1 MASPELSMRSDD
13 RRRSGNTG
21 SLTARSTCWTG
32 SLIVIDYLTRK
43 CENVCFQ
50 ICCPCDAAGVKMD
63 PMAQVRPYRGVEA
76 ADRVAERRRRFLEA
90 GLDILG
96 SDSDLYE
103 LTVRG
108 ICKQAGF
115 ALRYFYESFTD
126 KDDLVAAVFDWV
138 IADIAA
144 TTQAA
149 VAAAPLK
156 EQSRAGMANIVR
168 TIAADT
174 RVGRLLFSSQL
185 SNPVVVRK
193 RAESGA
199 LMAMLTFQQL
209 GTLGAQDDAHTKA
222 ASHFV
227 VGGVSQTITAWL
239 AGDVQ
244 LEPDELVDQLALAID
259 KLADPKLS
267 KR

>member
-1 MASPELSMRSDD
+1 
-13 RRRSGNTG
+13 
-21 SLTARSTCWTG
+21 
-32 SLIVIDYLTRK
+32 
-43 CENVCFQ
+43 
-50 ICCPCDAAGVKMD
+50 
-63 PMAQVRPYRGVEA
+63 MAQVRPYRGVEA
-76 ADRVAERRRRFLEA
+76 ADRVADRRRRFLEA

-96 SDSDLYE
+96 SDTDLSE

-108 ICKQAGF
+108 ICRQAGV
-115 ALRYFYESFTD
+115 ALRYFYEGFTD
-126 KDDLVAAVFDWV
+126 KDDFVATVFDWV

-149 VAAAPLK
+149 VTAAPLK

-185 SNPVVVRK
+185 SNPVVVHK
-193 RAESGA
+193 RAESFA
-199 LMAMLTFQQL
+199 LMALLTFQHA
-209 GTLGAQDDAHTKA
+209 GTLGAQENNRTKA

-244 LEPDELVDQLALAID
+244 LEPDELVDQLALVID
-259 KLADPKLS
+259 KLSDPKLT
-267 KR
+267 KN

>member
-1 MASPELSMRSDD
+1 
-13 RRRSGNTG
+13 
-21 SLTARSTCWTG
+21 
-32 SLIVIDYLTRK
+32 
-43 CENVCFQ
+43 
-50 ICCPCDAAGVKMD
+50 
-63 PMAQVRPYRGVEA
+63 MAQVRPYRGVEA

-96 SDSDLYE
+96 SDSDLSE

-108 ICKQAGF
+108 ICRQAGV

-126 KDDLVAAVFDWV
+126 KDDFIGAVFDWV

-149 VAAAPLK
+149 VTAAPFK
-156 EQSRAGMANIVR
+156 EQSRAGIANIVR

-185 SNPVVVRK
+185 SNPVVVSK
-193 RAESGA
+193 RAESFA
-199 LMAMLTFQQL
+199 LMALLTFQHA
-209 GTLGAQDDAHTKA
+209 GTLGAKDNSRTKA

-239 AGDVQ
+239 AGDTK
-244 LEPDELVDQLALAID
+244 LEPDELVEQLALMIDQLAAPELY
-259 KLADPKLS
+259 
-267 KR
+267 RG

>member
-1 MASPELSMRSDD
+1 
-13 RRRSGNTG
+13 
-21 SLTARSTCWTG
+21 
-32 SLIVIDYLTRK
+32 
-43 CENVCFQ
+43 
-50 ICCPCDAAGVKMD
+50 MD

-90 GLDILG
+90 GLNILG
-96 SDSDLYE
+96 SGSDLSE

-149 VAAAPLK
+149 VAAAPLG
-156 EQSRAGMANIVR
+156 EHSRAGMANIVR
-168 TIAADT
+168 TIATDT

-199 LMAMLTFQQL
+199 LMAMLTFQHAGAL
-209 GTLGAQDDAHTKA
+209 GPQNNDHLKA

-227 VGGVSQTITAWL
+227 VGGVTQMITAWL
-239 AGDVQ
+239 AGGLK
-244 LEPDELVDQLALAID
+244 LEPDELVDQLASAIESLAVAE
-259 KLADPKLS
+259 LH

>member
-1 MASPELSMRSDD
+1 M
-13 RRRSGNTG
+13 
-21 SLTARSTCWTG
+21 
-32 SLIVIDYLTRK
+32 
-43 CENVCFQ
+43 
-50 ICCPCDAAGVKMD
+50 GVKMAC
-63 PMAQVRPYRGVEA
+63 MAQVRPYRGVEA

-96 SDSDLYE
+96 SDSDLSE

-108 ICKQAGF
+108 ICRQAGVT
-115 ALRYFYESFTD
+115 LRYFYESFTD
-126 KDDLVAAVFDWV
+126 KDDFVGAVFDWV

-149 VAAAPLK
+149 VTAAPLK

-174 RVGRLLFSSQL
+174 RVGRVLFSSKL

-193 RAESGA
+193 RAESYA
-199 LMAMLTFQQL
+199 LMALLTSQHV
-209 GTLGAQDDAHTKA
+209 GALGAQENSRTKA

-227 VGGVSQTITAWL
+227 VGGVSQSITAWL

-244 LEPDELVDQLALAID
+244 LEPDELVDQLALMID
-259 KLADPKLS
+259 QLAEPELYKD
-267 KR
+267 

>member
-1 MASPELSMRSDD
+1 ME
-13 RRRSGNTG
+13 
-21 SLTARSTCWTG
+21 
-32 SLIVIDYLTRK
+32 
-43 CENVCFQ
+43 Q
-50 ICCPCDAAGVKMD
+50 
-63 PMAQVRPYRGVEA
+63 MAQVRPYRGIEA
-76 ADRVAERRRRFLEA
+76 ADRVADRRRRFLEA

-96 SDSDLYE
+96 SDPDLSE

-108 ICKQAGF
+108 ICRRTGV

-149 VAAAPLK
+149 VTAAPLK

-185 SNPVVVRK
+185 SNSVVLRK
-193 RAESGA
+193 RAESFG
-199 LMAMLTFQQL
+199 LMAMLTFQHA
-209 GTLGAQDDAHTKA
+209 GSLGAQDNHRTKA
-222 ASHFV
+222 AAHFV
-227 VGGVSQTITAWL
+227 VGGVTQTLTAWL
-239 AGDVQ
+239 AGDIMLDNDQ
-244 LEPDELVDQLALAID
+244 LVDRLAAIID
-259 KLADPKLS
+259 QIAVLPLRD
-267 KR
+267 